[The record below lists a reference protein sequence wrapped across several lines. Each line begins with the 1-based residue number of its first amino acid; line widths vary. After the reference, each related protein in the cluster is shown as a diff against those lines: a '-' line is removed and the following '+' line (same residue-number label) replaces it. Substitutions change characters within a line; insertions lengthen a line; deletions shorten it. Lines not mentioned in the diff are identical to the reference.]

1 MEDNREAIVENNEEV
16 IGTKAEQTEPA
27 ADSVMDDDIQYTFVV
42 PKGEVYREPEET
54 ADGEAEETIPEP
66 ENNEPEA
73 EKTIVAD
80 RKRFTEAVND
90 ALEDA
95 AEADAGDEFFETYK
109 AADPTGR
116 TVFIEPPVYD
126 ETGLP
131 DDDDITYTF
140 VVPKGEIYREPDP
153 EEERAAKE
161 AERAKRAID
170 RAAREILPGS
180 TEILSA
186 ETKVMERAPGGGA
199 DAEDGKKTRYGLPAN
214 HPGMGEL
221 AKKQEERRRYK
232 QRKKNRFRTRFYIFI
247 TTTILLVAWIIL
259 SNTGIF
265 TIDAIEVKG
274 NSHYTAEEIINIGHA
289 TSGHNIIYQAN
300 IKETKEF
307 LEQNPYIKHAE
318 VRRRLPSTLVIKVTE
333 RQERLAFKYDDD
345 YLVMDE
351 DGILLRKTRNLP
363 KTTIIQGIVVSKI
376 KLGEKIG
383 TENSTRMDM
392 ALDLIKMMIKS
403 DLYFV
408 KIDISNVK
416 TIEAFIYN
424 TLIVKTDYDTLM
436 ANMENGKL
444 HLVVEQLFKDGIERG
459 TITFNEDGS
468 ASFMPTF

>member
-1 MEDNREAIVENNEEV
+1 MEDNREAIEKNTEES
-16 IGTKAEQTEPA
+16 IETKAEETTPA

-42 PKGEVYREPEET
+42 PKGEVFREPEET
-54 ADGEAEETIPEP
+54 LEP
-66 ENNEPEA
+66 E
-73 EKTIVAD
+73 KTLVAD
-80 RKRFTEAVND
+80 RRRFTEEVNE

-95 AEADAGDEFFETYK
+95 AEADAQDEFFEAYK

-116 TVFIEPPVYD
+116 TIFLESPIFD
-126 ETGLP
+126 ASGIP

-140 VVPKGEIYREPDP
+140 VVPKGEIYKEPDP

-161 AERAKRAID
+161 AEKAKRAVAK
-170 RAAREILPGS
+170 AASEIPPGS

-186 ETKVMERAPGGGA
+186 ETKVMERTPGA
-199 DAEDGKKTRYGLPAN
+199 DKPEKKTRYGLPVN
-214 HPGMGEL
+214 HPPVNHPEMGEL
-221 AKKQEERRRYK
+221 AKKQAERRRYK
-232 QRKKNRFRTRFYIFI
+232 QRKKNRFMTRFYFLM
-247 TTTILLVAWIIL
+247 TALILLIFWLII
-259 SNTGIF
+259 SNSGMF
-265 TIDAIEVKG
+265 TIDAIEVRG

-300 IKETKEF
+300 IKETREF

-318 VRRRLPSTLVIKVTE
+318 VRRKLPSTLVIDVTE
-333 RQERLAFKYDDD
+333 REERLAFKYDDD

-351 DGILLRKTRNLP
+351 DGILLRKTRNKP
-363 KTTIIQGIVVSKI
+363 MTTI

-392 ALDLIKMMIKS
+392 ALDLIKEMIKA
-403 DLYFV
+403 DLYYV
-408 KIDISNVK
+408 KLDIENVK
-416 TIEAFIYN
+416 TIKAYIYD

-436 ANMENGKL
+436 TNMENGKL

-468 ASFMPTF
+468 VSFMPIF